1 MKNILMIC
9 LSNEQKNNFFCDENQ
24 AQAFKVG
31 LDLVQ
36 SQNHMGWAH

>member
-1 MKNILMIC
+1 MFVKQNEKND
-9 LSNEQKNNFFCDENQ
+9 FFFDENQ

-36 SQNHMGWAH
+36 SHNHMGWAH